1 VTSKNFPLILNTSWF
16 KLSLVKE
23 IINMKKLNVTL
34 AILVA
39 AVMAGNAQVSSEPV
53 GYVNLTITGSG
64 TGLSKKTTYLSFP
77 LLDKQL
83 TVSGKTTGTITGV
96 TSTTITDSTA
106 GWTAGELST
115 PASPCLIGITSGT
128 AAGRI
133 FLISSSATTGGA
145 LGTSAN
151 TATTVTI
158 TTYDTASGIDLVA
171 AGVAA
176 GDSYSIY
183 GGDTLSSLLGSPSTT
198 GVLSGATASVADSVV
213 VVVNGSSSTYWHNGT
228 NWKKSASGSPDSFNV
243 PILPYSGISYARLGA
258 SNINITA
265 TGTVPTGPR
274 KMQIKNSGPTYFGV
288 YFPADTTLSTLGLH
302 NMSGWTANASV
313 GLADKVVLVSNT
325 GSSSTYWY
333 TGTNWKKSASGSPLS
348 DTVAIPAGT
357 MVYINKI
364 GTTTGYS
371 TFTQALPYTL

>member
-1 VTSKNFPLILNTSWF
+1 
-16 KLSLVKE
+16 
-23 IINMKKLNVTL
+23 MKKLNVAL

-64 TGLSKKTTYLSFP
+64 TGVSKKTTYLSFP

-106 GWTAGELST
+106 GWTPGELSVPAT
-115 PASPCLIGITSGT
+115 PYLIGITSGT

-145 LGTSAN
+145 LGTSPN

-171 AGVAA
+171 AGVAV

-198 GVLSGATASVADSVV
+198 GVASGSTATVSDSVV
-213 VVVNGSSSTYWHNGT
+213 MVVNGSSSTYWHNGT
-228 NWKKSASGSPDSFNV
+228 NWKKSASGSPDSYNV
-243 PILPYSGISYARLGA
+243 PILPYAGIAYARLGA
-258 SNINITA
+258 ADINITA
-265 TGTVPTGPR
+265 TGTVPTVGR
-274 KMQIKNSGPTYFGV
+274 KMQIKNSGPTYLGM
-288 YFPADTTLSTLGLH
+288 YFPVDTTISGLGLH
-302 NMSGWTANASV
+302 NLSGWTANTSV
-313 GLADKVVLVSNT
+313 GSADKIVLVSSS

-333 TGTNWKKSASGSPLS
+333 TGTNWKKSASGSPIS
-348 DTVAIPAGT
+348 DTVVIPAGT
-357 MVYINKI
+357 QIYINKV